1 MKAQVDGAGVCMAD
15 FHVYMSEGKMS
26 FNGVS
31 AAANIRAHVERSEGW
46 FIDWPLIETEDE
58 IMVFSSGE
66 DYVQVVRQAFRACRQ
81 VVAHK
86 AGCSIEE
93 ANNLVASVMDLR
105 NCAIYGLRNG
115 YIEGTEGEPSSD
127 LAVVGA
133 IPKYV
138 FTK

>member
-1 MKAQVDGAGVCMAD
+1 MVNDPRGKHCHQDCPFWGPGTAIHMKAQVDGAGVCMAD
-15 FHVYMSEGKMS
+15 FHVYMSEGEMS

-93 ANNLVASVMDLR
+93 ANNLVA
-105 NCAIYGLRNG
+105 
-115 YIEGTEGEPSSD
+115 
-127 LAVVGA
+127 
-133 IPKYV
+133 
-138 FTK
+138 